1 MDIGGFFM
9 SKIKTVGSNKLLY
22 NFVLKSVISSVLS
35 IIFGIILFSVL
46 IYKFDLSLDLTRFFG
61 VIIVLFSSVIVAYI
75 SLGSIKN
82 NGALMGVISE
92 FPIMLYVLL
101 NLIFSD
107 TQLLMFV
114 VKFVICLL
122 SGLLVGFARTKQN
135 KKFKVK

>member
-1 MDIGGFFM
+1 M

-46 IYKFDLSLDLTRFFG
+46 IYKFDLSLDLTKFFG

>member
-1 MDIGGFFM
+1 M